1 VRNYGNYASII
12 GKACYK
18 GNKTTPQVA
27 VFLDFTQWLQMS
39 MGREQRLWPS
49 KYKAPNPCLKHA
61 WGQQQLIVSMW
72 AFQEQTNFIQLSLV
86 LLGASRDQD
95 DTCERN
101 SRSTSSA
108 L

>member
-1 VRNYGNYASII
+1 MRNYGNYASII

-61 WGQQQLIVSMW
+61 DFKNKPTSFNFPWFCSGLPETKTILLSKTQDQLPLHCRRGIRYII
-72 AFQEQTNFIQLSLV
+72 N
-86 LLGASRDQD
+86 
-95 DTCERN
+95 
-101 SRSTSSA
+101 
-108 L
+108 